1 MIPEALLLTLR
12 GFQDSRVLLTAL
24 ELDVFSSI
32 SQGAATA
39 AAVAERINADSRA
52 TEMLLNAL
60 VALGVLE
67 KEGTTFRNTPAAAE
81 HFTSSGDRLAMM
93 HYANLWARWSTLT
106 DAVRMGTATL
116 REPMETRPTEWTEAF
131 IAAMDFNAR
140 GRAPEVVKA
149 VGAAD
154 VRRMLDVGGGSGA
167 YSIAFAQANPELQ
180 TDILDVPAVVPIA
193 SRHLAAAGL
202 EGRVRVRAG
211 DLRRDDFG
219 RGYNLVF
226 VSAICH
232 MLSVDENR
240 GLLGRCR
247 SALAPGGRIVIQDF
261 VLDEAKTSPKQAA
274 LFSLNMLVG
283 TERGASYSEPE
294 YRAWLTE
301 SNFHDIRRIDLTGT
315 ALLIG
320 TA

>member
-1 MIPEALLLTLR
+1 MIPDVLLQTLR

-24 ELDVFSSI
+24 ELDIFSSLNH
-32 SQGAATA
+32 GATA
-39 AAVAERINADSRA
+39 SAVSERIEADARA

-67 KEGTTFRNTPAAAE
+67 KDGELFRNTRASAE
-81 HFTSSGDRLAMM
+81 HVTASTDRLAMM
-93 HYANLWARWSTLT
+93 HHVNLWARWSTLT
-106 DAVRMGTATL
+106 DAVKMGTAPL

-149 VGAAD
+149 VGAAG
-154 VRRMLDVGGGSGA
+154 VRRMLDIGGGSGA
-167 YSIAFAQANPELQ
+167 YSIAFAQANPKLEA
-180 TDILDVPAVVPIA
+180 DILDVPSVIPIA
-193 SRHLAAAGL
+193 SRHLSAAGL
-202 EGRVRVRAG
+202 AGRVRVRAG
-211 DLRRDDFG
+211 DLRRNDFG
-219 RGYNLVF
+219 AGYDLVF

-240 GLLGRCR
+240 GLLGRC
-247 SALAPGGRIVIQDF
+247 STALAPGGRIVIQDF
-261 VLDEAKTSPKQAA
+261 VLDEAKTSPKHAA
-274 LFSLNMLVG
+274 LFSLNMLVA

-301 SNFHDIRRIDLTGT
+301 AGFREIRRIDLPGPS
-315 ALLIG
+315 LLIG
-320 TA
+320 TI